1 MVTTR
6 ARALCGPKQPVLR
19 TTLASDL
26 RTRWGHTK
34 LQRGT
39 GPPAGQNGRDLGG
52 HTRLQPGPGT
62 RLAPCNVTWLW
73 ALNLKLDRTALT
85 RRTMAAAVDA
95 NFLGTSPRPLC
106 CYPTRPRQEGSYKQF
121 QDEYDAGPTIQS
133 KCITRCSWEALGGC
147 LGTSEGRRTSRE
159 IIRTPSKTP
168 PGASSGARGPRYGS
182 GSLGMLLGRLLEVSL
197 KPFPGLLGTVWGPL
211 LDLFVASWGPAGGL
225 GGPLGAQ
232 CSKFQ
237 VEFPF

>member
-1 MVTTR
+1 M
-6 ARALCGPKQPVLR
+6 
-19 TTLASDL
+19 
-26 RTRWGHTK
+26 
-34 LQRGT
+34 
-39 GPPAGQNGRDLGG
+39 
-52 HTRLQPGPGT
+52 
-62 RLAPCNVTWLW
+62 
-73 ALNLKLDRTALT
+73 NLKLDRTALT

-95 NFLGTSPRPLC
+95 NFLGASPRPLC

-147 LGTSEGRRTSRE
+147 LGASEGRRMSRE

-182 GSLGMLLGRLLEVSL
+182 GSLGMLLGRPLEASL
-197 KPFPGLLGTVWGPL
+197 KPFRASWGPFEGHRWASL
-211 LDLFVASWGPAGGL
+211 WPRGASWGPAGGL
-225 GGPLGAQ
+225 GGPLGAL

-237 VEFPF
+237 FEFPV